1 MTYEPYVER
10 TRSSWRSPAPAAATV
25 LLVPLCL
32 SVLGLLACGPAGEEE
47 TAGGPAPEE
56 AGAQGEAASETGEP
70 GSLEAGS
77 WLDDV
82 SIGDAVDPQGA
93 IPAGS
98 EGNEFAPGD
107 VVYVSMAVGDA
118 PADAAVHVVFYGA
131 GGEKVAE
138 DEKKVPA
145 EARYLYFDSGDTRN
159 WEPGTY
165 RVEVAVDGDV
175 VDAQEITLAA
185 AAAAPLQ

>member
-1 MTYEPYVER
+1 MSYGLDEER
-10 TRSSWRSPAPAAATV
+10 TRRSWRSPAVGGGTA

-32 SVLGLLACGPAGEEE
+32 AALGLLACGPAGEEG
-47 TAGGPAPEE
+47 AGGPASEE
-56 AGAQGEAASETGEP
+56 AGTPTGAAAGEP
-70 GSLEAGS
+70 GPLGAES

-82 SIGDAVDPQGA
+82 SIGHAVDPQGA
-93 IPAGS
+93 IPAESVGS
-98 EGNEFAPGD
+98 EFAPGE

-159 WEPGTY
+159 WEPGSY
-165 RVEVAVDGDV
+165 RVEVAVDGEV
-175 VDAQEITLAA
+175 VGEQEVKLAA
-185 AAAAPLQ
+185 PGSAPLQ